1 MPGKAQPVSERSTVT
16 AAREQASCD
25 FDGEAVVLDLKSEQ
39 YYGLNDVAA
48 RIWALI
54 QRPTTVR
61 DIRDAILAEFDVAAD
76 RLDRDLAA
84 WLTDMAKEGLVEI
97 TNEADDDEP
106 AA

>member
-1 MPGKAQPVSERSTVT
+1 MPGTGQSVSERSTVV
-16 AAREQASCD
+16 AAREQTSCD
-25 FDGEAVVLDLKSEQ
+25 FDGEAVVLNLRSEQ

-54 QRPTTVR
+54 QRPTTVG
-61 DIRDAILAEFDVAAD
+61 DIRETILAEFDVAAD

-84 WLTDMAKEGLVEI
+84 WLTEMAKEGLVEI
-97 TNEADDDEP
+97 INEADDDET